1 MRIALAPV
9 RRSRIPLTSLVD
21 VIFILLFFFMLAA
34 HDVDWRALRV
44 DLAKPAAAPA
54 QQTATKPVDA
64 LRIVMLANGE
74 LHMRGRSAS
83 KAEVLDEITKG
94 PIDRTVVLVPGR
106 GVDVQALVDLLDAIT
121 PTRVNVLL
129 GSAGNTPS

>member
-44 DLAKPAAAPA
+44 DLAKPA
-54 QQTATKPVDA
+54 TASASADAKPVEA
-64 LRIVMLANGE
+64 LKIVMLAGDE
-74 LHMRGRSAS
+74 LHMLGRRAS
-83 KAEVLDEITKG
+83 RVEVLDEIAKG
-94 PIDRTVVLVPGR
+94 PRDRTVVLVPGR
-106 GVDVQALVDLLDAIT
+106 GVSVQAMVSLLDAIT
-121 PTRVNVLL
+121 PTGVNVLL
-129 GSAGNTPS
+129 GSAGNSPS